1 MSNTVGKAM
10 KSANDLICIA
20 ASNTIIEAAIL
31 KVKRRSS
38 AKGGR
43 GTSIIAKMAMT
54 TDGATTF
61 EEKPGISNDLR
72 ESFILPRIMRDKVAD
87 LKRWR

>member
-31 KVKRRSS
+31 KVKSKSS

-54 TDGATTF
+54 TAGATTF

-72 ESFILPRIMRDKVAD
+72 VSFILPRIMRDKVAD
-87 LKRWR
+87 LKRQS